1 MQYAIIIIY
10 LNVTTSHAQQLG
22 GKINYTF
29 ECTISISTSNN
40 NIMNLLLH
48 HRPAM
53 FMVLRLE
60 LSSYIIVFI
69 KIISLCIIKTDKSC
83 ILCIFIEGKKS
94 ISI

>member
-1 MQYAIIIIY
+1 
-10 LNVTTSHAQQLG
+10 
-22 GKINYTF
+22 
-29 ECTISISTSNN
+29 
-40 NIMNLLLH
+40 MNLLLH